1 MSKQFALPFNP
12 IEWPAL
18 PHDFTGDNN
27 LGLST
32 SDTVPRYV
40 AGTRHLAWDGSV
52 YKYGKASAV
61 MTSYQAGA
69 KFTDTAADVTYAA
82 MPIGAGAGSR
92 EVTVTLGTAVE
103 DLYQGGLLTIFYS
116 GTGDG
121 TTFLVQG
128 NDATNGTTTKL
139 YLDRPVPAAVIA
151 TTHSMELFP
160 NPYMAIAQNSST
172 GESVVGPPMAIIASS
187 SFGWFKTRGPAFIS
201 AQANVGVAYTQAAYW
216 RHDGSVDVGTSAGA
230 AFVTDQ
236 YAGYSLSDGVTAGP
250 LIMLQGSF

>member
-1 MSKQFALPFNP
+1 MSKQFTLPNSP
-12 IEWPAL
+12 IDWPAL
-18 PHDFTGDNN
+18 PKDFSSDDN

-32 SDTVPRYV
+32 SDTIQRYV
-40 AGTRHLAWDGSV
+40 AGARHLAWDGSV

-69 KFTDTAADVTYAA
+69 RFTDTAADVTFEAL
-82 MPIGAGAGSR
+82 PGGESAGSR
-92 EVTVTLGTAVE
+92 TITITQGSITE
-103 DLYQGGLLTIFYS
+103 DLYQGGLLTVFYS

-121 TTFLVQG
+121 TTFLIQG
-128 NDATNGTTTKL
+128 NDATSGTLTTL
-139 YLDRPVPAAVIA
+139 YLDRPLPAAV
-151 TTHSMELFP
+151 TSSHSCELFP
-160 NPYMAIAQNSST
+160 NPYMAIAQNSSP
-172 GESVVGPPMAIIASS
+172 GESIVGPPMAIIASG

-201 AQANVGVAYTQAAYW
+201 AQANVGVAYTQAAFW

-250 LIMLQGSF
+250 LIMLMGSL

>member
-18 PHDFTGDNN
+18 PHDHTGDDN

-32 SDTVPRYV
+32 SDTVQRYV
-40 AGTRHLAWDGSV
+40 AGTRHLGWDGSI
-52 YKYGKASAV
+52 YKYGKASAI

-69 KFTDTAADVTYAA
+69 KFTDTAADITYESLPGGEAA
-82 MPIGAGAGSR
+82 GDR
-92 EVTVTLGTAVE
+92 TLTVTQGSITE
-103 DLYQGGLLTIFYS
+103 DTYQGGLLTLFYS

-121 TTFLVQG
+121 TTFAIQG
-128 NDATNGTTTKL
+128 NDATSGTITRL
-139 YLDRPVPAAVIA
+139 YLDRALPADV
-151 TTHSMELFP
+151 TSSHSVELFP
-160 NPYMAIAQNSST
+160 NPYMAIAQNSAT

-187 SFGWFKTRGPAFIS
+187 SFGWFKTRGPAFLS

>member
-1 MSKQFALPFNP
+1 MSKTFTRPFQPLN
-12 IEWPAL
+12 WGAL
-18 PHDFTGDNN
+18 PHDFTGTDN

-32 SDTVPRYV
+32 SDTVQRHV
-40 AGTRHLAWDGSV
+40 AGRRYLDWDGSV
-52 YKYGKASAV
+52 YKYGKASAI

-69 KFTDTAADVTYAA
+69 KFTDTAADVTYEAL
-82 MPIGAGAGSR
+82 PGGESAGSR
-92 EVTVTLGTAVE
+92 EVTLTQGSITE
-103 DLYQGGLLTIFYS
+103 DTYQGGLLTIFYS

-128 NDATNGTTTKL
+128 NDATSGTTTKL
-139 YLDRPVPAAVIA
+139 YLDRVLPAAV
-151 TTHSMELFP
+151 TSSHSCELFP

-172 GESVVGPPMAIIASS
+172 GESIVGPPMAIIASG

>member
-1 MSKQFALPFNP
+1 MSKQFSLPFNP
-12 IEWPAL
+12 IEWPAV
-18 PHDFTGDNN
+18 PHDFTGDDN

-32 SDTVPRYV
+32 SDTTQRYV
-40 AGTRHLAWDGSV
+40 AGTRHLAWDGSI

-69 KFTDTAADVTYAA
+69 KFTDTAADVTYESLPGGEAA
-82 MPIGAGAGSR
+82 GDRIITITQGSI
-92 EVTVTLGTAVE
+92 TE
-103 DLYQGGLLTIFYS
+103 DTYQGGLLTLFYS

-121 TTFLVQG
+121 TTFAIQG
-128 NDATNGTTTKL
+128 NDATSGTITRL
-139 YLDRPVPAAVIA
+139 YLDRALPADV
-151 TTHSMELFP
+151 TSSHSVELFP
-160 NPYMAIAQNSST
+160 NPYMAIAQNSAT

-187 SFGWFKTRGPAFIS
+187 SFGWFKTRGPAFLS

>member
-1 MSKQFALPFNP
+1 MSKQFSLPFNP
-12 IEWPAL
+12 IEWPAM
-18 PHDFTGDNN
+18 PHDYTGDDN

-32 SDTVPRYV
+32 SDTVQRYV

-69 KFTDTAADVTYAA
+69 KFTDTAADVTYESLPGGEAA
-82 MPIGAGAGSR
+82 GGRALTITQGSI
-92 EVTVTLGTAVE
+92 TE
-103 DLYQGGLLTIFYS
+103 DLYQGGLLTLFYS

-121 TTFLVQG
+121 TTFAIQG
-128 NDATNGTTTKL
+128 NDATSGTITRL
-139 YLDRPVPAAVIA
+139 YLDRALPADV
-151 TTHSMELFP
+151 TSSHSCELFP
-160 NPYMAIAQNSST
+160 NPYMAIAQNSAT
-172 GESVVGPPMAIIASS
+172 GESVVGPPMAIIASAS
-187 SFGWFKTRGPAFIS
+187 YGWFKTRGPAFLS